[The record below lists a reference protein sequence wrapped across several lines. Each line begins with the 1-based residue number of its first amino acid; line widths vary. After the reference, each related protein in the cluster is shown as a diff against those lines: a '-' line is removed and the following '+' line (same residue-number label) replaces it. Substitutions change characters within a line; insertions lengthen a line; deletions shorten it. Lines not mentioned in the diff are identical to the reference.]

1 MCLKRE
7 EIMIYNRKW
16 FNPQLA
22 FKKLP
27 DVATFPNGKIRLQ
40 SSLLPNLTQTIILLY
55 YNTLGLSFFEM
66 DEVKKQEWFPRRV
79 WKYLVILFIQF
90 KVNYQYTTCDTALW
104 QMNNFFGFSQCF
116 LVIQKCRTLCP
127 QTHSK
132 APHYQGLEG
141 KKSKVINSFIL
152 CRLKQSFV

>member
-1 MCLKRE
+1 
-7 EIMIYNRKW
+7 MIYNRKW

-55 YNTLGLSFFEM
+55 YDTLGLSFFEM

-79 WKYLVILFIQF
+79 WKYQIEKNGKIDFEFLKIQDLFIQ
-90 KVNYQYTTCDTALW
+90 
-104 QMNNFFGFSQCF
+104 
-116 LVIQKCRTLCP
+116 
-127 QTHSK
+127 
-132 APHYQGLEG
+132 
-141 KKSKVINSFIL
+141 
-152 CRLKQSFV
+152 